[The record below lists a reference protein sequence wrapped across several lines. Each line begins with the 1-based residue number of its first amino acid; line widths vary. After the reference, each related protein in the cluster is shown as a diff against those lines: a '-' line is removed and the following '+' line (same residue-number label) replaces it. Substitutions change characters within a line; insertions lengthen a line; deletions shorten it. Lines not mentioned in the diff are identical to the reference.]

1 MDMPV
6 TEQSTEP
13 GTRLPV
19 AIAIL
24 AKAPVPGY
32 AKTRLI
38 PALGADGAAALQA
51 AMLRRALATALA
63 AGIGPVTLWCAPD
76 TTHPVFAEAAA
87 QGVEL
92 AVQSEGDIGERMLAA
107 MSAAMSSAASTGG
120 VIVIGTDCPALT
132 PSHLRQAADALV
144 RQDAVLIPAEDGGY
158 VLLGLRQASAAVFAG
173 VSWSTPQ
180 VMAQTRARL
189 AAAGFRHAEFSPLFD
204 VDRSS
209 DLPRLYALM
218 PELAGVSCS
227 A

>member
-1 MDMPV
+1 MPV
-6 TEQSTEP
+6 TEQSTEA
-13 GTRLPV
+13 GTGLPV

-38 PALGADGAAALQA
+38 PTLGADGAAALQA
-51 AMLRRALATALA
+51 AMLRRSLVTALA
-63 AGIGPVTLWCAPD
+63 ADVGPVTLWCAPD
-76 TTHPVFAEAAA
+76 TAHPAFAEVAS

-92 AVQSEGDIGERMLAA
+92 AVQPAGDIGERMLAA
-107 MSAAMSSAASTGG
+107 MSAAMSSGASAGG

-132 PSHLRQAADALV
+132 PRHLRQAAAALV
-144 RQDAVLIPAEDGGY
+144 RQDAVVIPAEDGGY
-158 VLLGLRQASAAVFAG
+158 VLLGLRQASSAVFAG
-173 VSWSTPQ
+173 VAWSTPQ

-189 AAAGFRHAEFSPLFD
+189 AAAGLRHAEFSPLFD

>member
-1 MDMPV
+1 MPV
-6 TEQSTEP
+6 TERTP
-13 GTRLPV
+13 DAAGLPV

-38 PALGADGAAALQA
+38 PVLGADGAAALQA
-51 AMLRRALATALA
+51 AMLKRTLAMALA

-76 TTHPVFAEAAA
+76 RSHPAFAEAAA
-87 QGVEL
+87 QGVAL
-92 AVQSEGDIGERMLAA
+92 AEQPAGDIGQRMQAA
-107 MSAAMSSAASTGG
+107 MAAATTTGG

-132 PSHLRQAADALV
+132 PGHLRQAAVALGG
-144 RQDAVLIPAEDGGY
+144 QDAVVIPAEDGGY
-158 VLLGLRQASAAVFAG
+158 VLLGLRQANAAVFAG
-173 VSWSTPQ
+173 VAWSTPQ

-189 AAAGFRHAEFSPLFD
+189 AAAGLRHAEFSPLFD

-218 PELAGVSCS
+218 PDLARHPCS

>member
-1 MDMPV
+1 MPV
-6 TEQSTEP
+6 TERTPEAAGQ
-13 GTRLPV
+13 PV

-51 AMLRRALATALA
+51 AMLKRTLATALA

-76 TTHPVFAEAAA
+76 RSHPAFAEAAA
-87 QGVEL
+87 QGVAL
-92 AVQSEGDIGERMLAA
+92 AEQPAGDIGQRMQAA
-107 MSAAMSSAASTGG
+107 MAAATTTGG

-132 PSHLRQAADALV
+132 PGHLRQAAVALAGE
-144 RQDAVLIPAEDGGY
+144 DAVVIPAADGGY
-158 VLLGLRQASAAVFAG
+158 VLLGLRQANAAVFAG
-173 VSWSTPQ
+173 VAWSTPQ

-189 AAAGFRHAEFSPLFD
+189 VAAGLRHAEFSPLFD

-209 DLPRLYALM
+209 DLPRLYSLM
-218 PELAGVSCS
+218 PALVEGKCS

>member
-1 MDMPV
+1 M
-6 TEQSTEP
+6 TERTP
-13 GTRLPV
+13 DAAGLPV

-51 AMLRRALATALA
+51 AMLKRTLATALA

-76 TTHPVFAEAAA
+76 CLHPAFAEAAA

-92 AVQSEGDIGERMLAA
+92 AEQPAGDIGQRMQAA
-107 MSAAMSSAASTGG
+107 MAAATTTGG

-132 PSHLRQAADALV
+132 PGHLRQAAVALGGE
-144 RQDAVLIPAEDGGY
+144 DAVVIPAEDGGY
-158 VLLGLRQASAAVFAG
+158 VLLGLRQANAAVFSG
-173 VSWSTPQ
+173 VAWSTPQ

-189 AAAGFRHAEFSPLFD
+189 AAAGLRHAEFSPLFD

-218 PELAGVSCS
+218 PDLARHPCS

>member
-1 MDMPV
+1 MPV
-6 TEQSTEP
+6 TERTPDAAS
-13 GTRLPV
+13 LPV

-51 AMLRRALATALA
+51 AMLKRTLAMALA

-76 TTHPVFAEAAA
+76 RSHPAFAEAAA
-87 QGVEL
+87 QGVAL
-92 AVQSEGDIGERMLAA
+92 AEQPAGDIGQRMQAA
-107 MSAAMSSAASTGG
+107 MAAATTTGG

-132 PSHLRQAADALV
+132 PGHLRQAAVALAGE
-144 RQDAVLIPAEDGGY
+144 DAVVIPAEDGGY
-158 VLLGLRQASAAVFAG
+158 VLLGLRQANAAVFAG
-173 VSWSTPQ
+173 VAWSTPQ

-189 AAAGFRHAEFSPLFD
+189 AAAGLRHAEFSPLFD

-218 PELAGVSCS
+218 PDLARHPCS

>member
-1 MDMPV
+1 MPV
-6 TEQSTEP
+6 TERTSDAA
-13 GTRLPV
+13 GLPV

-51 AMLRRALATALA
+51 AMLKRTLATALA

-76 TTHPVFAEAAA
+76 CSHPAFAEAAA
-87 QGVEL
+87 QGVAL
-92 AVQSEGDIGERMLAA
+92 AEQPAGDIGQRMQVAMAA
-107 MSAAMSSAASTGG
+107 ATTTGG

-132 PSHLRQAADALV
+132 PGHLRQAAVALAGE
-144 RQDAVLIPAEDGGY
+144 DAVVIPAADGGY
-158 VLLGLRQASAAVFAG
+158 VLLGLRQANAAVFAG
-173 VSWSTPQ
+173 VAWSTPQ

-189 AAAGFRHAEFSPLFD
+189 VAAGLRHAEFSPLFD

-218 PELAGVSCS
+218 PDLARHPCG

>member
-1 MDMPV
+1 V
-6 TEQSTEP
+6 TEQTP
-13 GTRLPV
+13 DAVGLPV
-19 AIAIL
+19 AVAIL

-38 PALGADGAAALQA
+38 PVLGADGAAALQA
-51 AMLRRALATALA
+51 AMLKRTLATALA

-76 TTHPVFAEAAA
+76 RSHPAFAEAAA
-87 QGVEL
+87 QGVAL
-92 AVQSEGDIGERMLAA
+92 AEQPAGDIGQRMKAA
-107 MSAAMSSAASTGG
+107 MAAAVTPGG

-132 PSHLRQAADALV
+132 PAHLRQAATALAE
-144 RQDAVLIPAEDGGY
+144 QDAVVIPAEDGGY
-158 VLLGLRQASAAVFAG
+158 VLLGLRQANAAVFSG
-173 VSWSTPQ
+173 VAWSTPQ

-189 AAAGFRHAEFSPLFD
+189 AAAGLRHAEFSPLFD

-218 PELAGVSCS
+218 PDLARHPCS

>member
-1 MDMPV
+1 M
-6 TEQSTEP
+6 TERTP
-13 GTRLPV
+13 DAAGLPV

-51 AMLRRALATALA
+51 AMLKRTLATALA

-76 TTHPVFAEAAA
+76 CLHPAFAEAAA

-92 AVQSEGDIGERMLAA
+92 AEQPAGDIGQRMQAA
-107 MSAAMSSAASTGG
+107 MAAATTTGG

-132 PSHLRQAADALV
+132 PGHLRQAAAALAGE
-144 RQDAVLIPAEDGGY
+144 DAVVIPAEDGGY
-158 VLLGLRQASAAVFAG
+158 VLLGLRQANAAVFSG
-173 VSWSTPQ
+173 VAWSTPQ

-189 AAAGFRHAEFSPLFD
+189 AAAGLRHAEFSPLFD

-218 PELAGVSCS
+218 PDLARHPCS

>member
-1 MDMPV
+1 M
-6 TEQSTEP
+6 TERTP
-13 GTRLPV
+13 DAAGLPV

-51 AMLRRALATALA
+51 AMLKRTLATALA

-76 TTHPVFAEAAA
+76 CLHPAFAEAAA

-92 AVQSEGDIGERMLAA
+92 AEQPAGDIGQRMQAA
-107 MSAAMSSAASTGG
+107 MAAATTTGG

-132 PSHLRQAADALV
+132 PGHLRQAAVALGG
-144 RQDAVLIPAEDGGY
+144 QDAVVIPAEDGGY
-158 VLLGLRQASAAVFAG
+158 VLLGLRQANAAVFSG
-173 VSWSTPQ
+173 VAWSTPQ

-189 AAAGFRHAEFSPLFD
+189 AAAGLRHAEFSPLFD

-218 PELAGVSCS
+218 PDLARHPCS

>member
-1 MDMPV
+1 MPV
-6 TEQSTEP
+6 TEQTP
-13 GTRLPV
+13 AAGLPV

-24 AKAPVPGY
+24 AKAPVSGY

-38 PALGADGAAALQA
+38 PTLGAEGAAAVQA
-51 AMLRRALATALA
+51 AMLERSLATALA

-76 TTHPVFAEAAA
+76 RSHPAFASAAA

-92 AVQSEGDIGERMLAA
+92 AEQPAGDIGQRMLAA
-107 MSAAMSSAASTGG
+107 MSATTAAGG

-132 PSHLRQAADALV
+132 PAHLRQAAAALAG
-144 RQDAVLIPAEDGGY
+144 QDAVVIPAEDGGY
-158 VLLGLRQASAAVFAG
+158 VLLGLRQANAAVFAG
-173 VSWSTPQ
+173 VAWSTPQ

-189 AAAGFRHAEFSPLFD
+189 AAAGLRHAEFTPLFD

-209 DLPRLYALM
+209 DLPRIYALM
-218 PELAGVSCS
+218 PDLARRTCS

>member
-1 MDMPV
+1 MPV
-6 TEQSTEP
+6 TERTPDAAS
-13 GTRLPV
+13 LPV

-38 PALGADGAAALQA
+38 PVLGADGAAALQA
-51 AMLRRALATALA
+51 AMLKRTLAMALA

-76 TTHPVFAEAAA
+76 RSHPAFAEAAA
-87 QGVEL
+87 QGVAL
-92 AVQSEGDIGERMLAA
+92 AEQPAGDIGQRMQTAMAA
-107 MSAAMSSAASTGG
+107 ATTSGG
-120 VIVIGTDCPALT
+120 IIVIGTDCPALT
-132 PSHLRQAADALV
+132 PGHLRQAAVALAGE
-144 RQDAVLIPAEDGGY
+144 DAVVIPAEDGGY
-158 VLLGLRQASAAVFAG
+158 VLLGLRQANAAVFSG
-173 VSWSTPQ
+173 VAWSTPQ

-189 AAAGFRHAEFSPLFD
+189 AAAGLRHAEFSPLFD

-218 PELAGVSCS
+218 PDLARHPCS

>member
-1 MDMPV
+1 MPV
-6 TEQSTEP
+6 TERTSDAA
-13 GTRLPV
+13 GLPV

-51 AMLRRALATALA
+51 AMLKRTLATALA

-76 TTHPVFAEAAA
+76 CSHPAFAEAAA
-87 QGVEL
+87 QGVAL
-92 AVQSEGDIGERMLAA
+92 AEQPAGDIGQRMQAA
-107 MSAAMSSAASTGG
+107 MAAAVTPGG
-120 VIVIGTDCPALT
+120 IIVIGTDCPALT
-132 PSHLRQAADALV
+132 PAHLRQAAAALAG
-144 RQDAVLIPAEDGGY
+144 QDAVVIPAEDGGY
-158 VLLGLRQASAAVFAG
+158 VLLGLRQANAAVFAG
-173 VSWSTPQ
+173 VAWSTPQ

-189 AAAGFRHAEFSPLFD
+189 VAAGLRHAEFSPLFD

-218 PELAGVSCS
+218 PDLARHPCS

>member
-1 MDMPV
+1 MPV
-6 TEQSTEP
+6 TERTPDAAS
-13 GTRLPV
+13 LPV

-38 PALGADGAAALQA
+38 PTLGADGAAALQA
-51 AMLRRALATALA
+51 AMLKRMLTTALA
-63 AGIGPVTLWCAPD
+63 ADIGPVTLWCAPD
-76 TTHPVFAEAAA
+76 RSHPAFAEAVA
-87 QGVEL
+87 QGAEL
-92 AVQSEGDIGERMLAA
+92 AEQPAGDIGQRMQAA
-107 MSAAMSSAASTGG
+107 MAAATTPGG

-132 PSHLRQAADALV
+132 PGHLRQAAAALAE
-144 RQDAVLIPAEDGGY
+144 QDAVVIPAEDGGY
-158 VLLGLRQASAAVFAG
+158 VLLGLRQANAAVFSG
-173 VSWSTPQ
+173 VAWSTPQ

-189 AAAGFRHAEFSPLFD
+189 AAAGLRHAEFSPLFD

-218 PELAGVSCS
+218 PDLARHPCS